1 MIFSHL
7 VKHPATEAEIEIEED
22 QDTDVIAFAETKFRP
37 FVSML
42 IFTMISAA
50 FQQLQANGDFSNT
63 GQRANL
69 CVSICTDEAHVA
81 CHH

>member
-7 VKHPATEAEIEIEED
+7 VKHPATEAEIEED
-22 QDTDVIAFAETKFRP
+22 QGTDVIACAETKFRP
-37 FVSML
+37 FGSML
-42 IFTMISAA
+42 IFTMRSAA
-50 FQQLQANGDFSNT
+50 FQQLKANGDFSNT

-81 CHH
+81 GHH